1 MLNSYRKSSNRLRCW
16 LVVSTLLL
24 ASAPVNAQTPANT
37 QAEAPASPPDPSKA
51 PKMAETTPR
60 DAAKKNA
67 EQLYR
72 GGRVFWNKGQWA
84 SALLQYEASFRA
96 FPSWTAR
103 TGMGACL
110 VKLQRYDEAL
120 DAFESALRDFG
131 EVLPAKSKAATLE
144 QVNIIR
150 RETGA
155 LMITDAAPGALIFV
169 DGRLRGE
176 NPLAAPVPM
185 LVGAHWIR
193 VYKEGFVVYEQDVTI
208 PKGGMQTIDVKLTA
222 LPNAG
227 RLKVGEVVGR
237 KMEVVVDGIPVG
249 VTPWDGPVSPGPH
262 SVALRPVT
270 PKNDPRRGVC
280 DPEETA
286 ILPEDAADPTSA
298 EMGTEPITVIV
309 KEGQTTPLD
318 LKAER
323 LGAVVRIVPNPP
335 DAEVYIDGVLVG
347 RGPYIGRAKPGK
359 HVVKTKANG
368 YFEKAVE
375 IDAKSDDETTPPLR
389 LEKDVNAPKWAIAG
403 RFLLEARAGVPLSP
417 SFGSDLDALCTEFCQ
432 QGLGAG
438 VNATF
443 RAGYEF
449 PNGFGLGG
457 TLGYLQLSQSHAGF
471 KATLGIDE
479 GQRDMNGDVVLTNY
493 EGRANDATL
502 LQNFMVGAY
511 GSYKLG
517 SRFPI
522 RLGLGAGFMYGNVT
536 YSRTGTFNNQ
546 AVGPLEQSGFF
557 PWIYIEPEAR
567 IGVRISEGWSLGV
580 AISGLV
586 LVAPKIPVWTRI
598 MQVNAHGDNP
608 DELGQFQAEKVTGGA
623 FFSMN
628 QGIYVQ
634 YGF

>member
-1 MLNSYRKSSNRLRCW
+1 MLNGYGKSSCRFRCK
-16 LVVSTLLL
+16 LVASALLL
-24 ASAPVNAQTPANT
+24 ASAPASAQEPT
-37 QAEAPASPPDPSKA
+37 PASPTDS
-51 PKMAETTPR
+51 PKPPKVVETTSR
-60 DAAKKNA
+60 NAAKKTA
-67 EQLYR
+67 EELYQR
-72 GGRVFWNKGQWA
+72 GRAFFKKGQWA
-84 SALLQYEASFRA
+84 SALLQFEAAFRA
-96 FPSWTAR
+96 FPTWGAR
-103 TGMGACL
+103 TNMGTCL

-120 DAFESALRDFG
+120 DVFESALRDFG
-131 EVLPAKSKAATLE
+131 DVLPAKSKASALG

-155 LMITDAAPGALIFV
+155 LMITGAAPGALIFV
-169 DGRLRGE
+169 GGRLRGE

-193 VYKEGFVVYEQDVTI
+193 VYKEGFVVYEQEVTI
-208 PKGGMQTIDVKLTA
+208 PKGGMQTVDVKLTA
-222 LPNAG
+222 LLNTG
-227 RLKVGEVVGR
+227 RLKVGEVAGR

-249 VTPWDGPVSPGPH
+249 VTPWEGEVSPGPH
-262 SVALRPVT
+262 SIALRPVT
-270 PKNDPRRGVC
+270 AKNDPRKGVC

-286 ILPEDAADPTSA
+286 FIPEDAADPTSA
-298 EMGTEPITVIV
+298 EMGTEPMTVIV
-309 KEGQTTPLD
+309 KEGQTTPID

-335 DAEVYIDGVLVG
+335 DADVYIDGVWVG
-347 RGPYIGRAKPGK
+347 RGLYIGRAKPGK
-359 HVVKTKANG
+359 HIVKTKADG
-368 YFEKAVE
+368 YFAKAEE
-375 IDAKSDDETTPPLR
+375 IDAKSDDETSPPLR
-389 LEKDVNAPKWAIAG
+389 LEKDVNAPKWATAG
-403 RFLLEARAGVPLSP
+403 RFLLEVRAGVPLAP
-417 SFGSDLDALCTEFCQ
+417 SLGGDLDALCTDFCQ

-457 TLGYLQLSQSHAGF
+457 TIGYLRLSQSHVGF
-471 KATLGIDE
+471 NATLVIDE
-479 GQRDMNGDVVLTNY
+479 GLNGNVDLKDHQ
-493 EGRANDATL
+493 GRANDATL
-502 LQNFMVGAY
+502 FQNFMVGAY

-517 SRFPI
+517 NRFPI

-536 YSRTGTFNNQ
+536 YSRTGTFDNQ

-580 AISGLV
+580 AISSLV
-586 LVAPKIPVWTRI
+586 LVAPKIPVWTQD

-608 DELGQFQAEKVTGGA
+608 DQLGKFKPEKITGGA